1 MRTLPRLGAG
11 VLAATLFLAACSD
24 SDDDADDAAVADA
37 AASPDD
43 TTSPAAAAPAGDGE
57 LINAFGDELPPLE
70 VDIPTGPLAPEVVED
85 LDLLFASLL
94 DGVEPEPIQR
104 LGESGDPR
112 IAWLFADLLRFFQQ
126 GSTTEALVTAFE
138 GVTGTA
144 LPPGLR
150 WGPVTDRLIAWDVP
164 APPDYVRWKRI
175 PYEVIE
181 PAWEPFF
188 DDEDA
193 DVDWRLVSWG
203 GVLIDDRSF
212 DDIELPCPEGCI
224 PALNDPVVTDAAGGD
239 WYPDDR
245 LVFGIVINGEAR
257 AYPRNIME
265 VHEMV
270 NDTLGGRRIGVPYC
284 TLCGAAQAW
293 LTDVDGDVSPLELRT
308 SGLLSR
314 SNKVMYEF
322 NTFSVFDTFLGT
334 ALSGPLQDE
343 GVQLEQVPVVTAT
356 WADWKAAHPE
366 TTIVAEDGG
375 LGRSYP
381 LDPLGGRDD
390 DGPIFPIGDVDQRL
404 GAQDQVLGIVG
415 PEGPVAFDV
424 ATATETLASGGT
436 VELAGVRVLSDGAGL
451 VAELIDGG
459 EAVSHQAFWFAWS
472 QFHPTTELWV
482 G

>member
-1 MRTLPRLGAG
+1 MRSKIRLGAG
-11 VLAATLFLAACSD
+11 LLSGTLFLAACGD
-24 SDDDADDAAVADA
+24 SDNTTGGVAVAEA
-37 AASPDD
+37 ADGA
-43 TTSPAAAAPAGDGE
+43 TEPAVSGGE
-57 LINAFGDELPPLE
+57 LIDAFGDELAPLTAE
-70 VDIPTGPLAPEVVED
+70 VPTGPLADEVVED
-85 LDLLFASLL
+85 LDLLFDSLL
-94 DGVEPEPIQR
+94 EGVSTEPISR
-104 LGESGDPR
+104 LGASGDPR

-126 GSTTEALVTAFE
+126 GATTEALVSAFE
-138 GVTGTA
+138 EVTETD
-144 LPPGLR
+144 LPAGLR

-164 APPDYVRWKRI
+164 APPDYVRWKRV
-175 PYEVIE
+175 PFEVIE
-181 PAWEPFF
+181 PAWQPFF
-188 DDEDA
+188 DDADA

-203 GVLIDDRSF
+203 GVLIDDRPI
-212 DDIELPCPEGCI
+212 DETDEPCPDGCI
-224 PALNDPVVTDAAGGD
+224 PALNDPAVTDADGGD

-284 TLCGAAQAW
+284 TLCGSAQAW
-293 LTDVDGDVSPLELRT
+293 FTDLDGDAPLELRT

-314 SNKVMYEF
+314 SNKVMYEL

-334 ALSGPLQDE
+334 ALSGPLQDQ
-343 GVQLEQVPVVTAT
+343 GVQLDPVPVVTAT
-356 WADWKAAHPE
+356 WADWKAAHPD
-366 TTIVAEDGG
+366 TTIIAEDGG
-375 LGRSYP
+375 LGRSYS

-424 ATATETLASGGT
+424 VAATDALAAGQA
-436 VELAGVRVLSDGAGL
+436 VEAAGVRVLSDGAGL
-451 VAELIDGG
+451 VAELVDGG
-459 EAVSHQAFWFAWS
+459 EAASHQAFWFAWS
-472 QFHPTTELWV
+472 QFHPSTELWV